1 VSADTVNQMNSN
13 SKTAMLIDS
22 LFL

>member
-13 SKTAMLIDS
+13 SETAMLIDS